1 MSARAMSPT
10 AVQVHTRK
18 IARARF
24 KALRLNHR
32 VDSPAI
38 VADRLVTYLA
48 ATAEAFSVDPS
59 PAYRAYVENAFADR
73 FFELCQQSPVWR
85 QR

>member
-1 MSARAMSPT
+1 MSPT

-24 KALRLNHR
+24 KALRLNRR

-38 VADRLVTYLA
+38 VADRLVTYLS
-48 ATAEAFSVDPS
+48 ATAEAFPVDPS
-59 PAYRAYVENAFADR
+59 PAYRAYVEAQFSDR
-73 FFELCQQSPVWR
+73 FFELCKMTPARWR
-85 QR
+85 A